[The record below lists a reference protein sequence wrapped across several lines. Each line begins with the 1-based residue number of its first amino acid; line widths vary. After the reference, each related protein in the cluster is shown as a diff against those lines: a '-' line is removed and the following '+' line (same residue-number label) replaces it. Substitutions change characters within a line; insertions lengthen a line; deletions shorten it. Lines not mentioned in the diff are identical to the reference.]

1 MAGRG
6 CLCGVLLCISAFA
19 SAGEVMTA
27 APAGQDAAGSGMAL
41 PALSSRSSVAR
52 AQSVP
57 AASERR
63 LTLAAAETLWQAHNR
78 ELRLAKMAVSGAEA
92 DLVSAGQAPNPQ
104 VSLNLASISPHEGFG
119 NGGVRD
125 KRMDSIVRLEQLIER
140 GGKRE
145 LRVQGAEATLAA
157 VRNDLQD
164 TQRQQR
170 QLLANAYYDLLLAQS
185 RQQLAAETATLYGSS
200 LDAANVRYRAGD
212 ISGAD
217 LSRLRIEKSRA
228 DNDARQ
234 AVADCA
240 KARVNLAYLLGLE
253 REAASLVADEA
264 WPAANFVTSGDV
276 DLSRRPDIAAAE
288 ARVVA
293 AEKARDL
300 ARSLKKRDV
309 TVGVQMEHNL
319 QNAPLNS
326 FGVGVSVPL
335 FVRYEYEGEIARA
348 EADLDVAREQLE
360 RQRAQAQGEVDQA
373 RADLIASAERRQN
386 LENGLLANAERVAR
400 AAEFAYARGAMG
412 LMDLL
417 DARRTWRQVQLEASA
432 ARADHAKAIAAWRA
446 ALWSSP
452 ITE

>member
-6 CLCGVLLCISAFA
+6 SLLAVLLIVAACAT
-19 SAGEVMTA
+19 AGEGAAA
-27 APAGQDAAGSGMAL
+27 APAGQTPADAGSAL
-41 PALSSRSSVAR
+41 PLRSVA
-52 AQSVP
+52 AAAPLAP
-57 AASERR
+57 AGNERR
-63 LTLAAAETLWQAHNR
+63 LSLAEAEKLWRARNR
-78 ELRLAKMAVSGAEA
+78 ELRLARMAVSGAEA
-92 DLVSAGQAPNPQ
+92 DVLTAGQAHNPQ
-104 VSLNLASISPHEGFG
+104 LSLNLASISPNEGLG
-119 NGGVRD
+119 SGGVRD

-145 LRVQGAEATLAA
+145 LRVQGAEAALAA

-170 QLLANAYYDLLLAQS
+170 QMLSAVYYELLLAQS
-185 RQQLAAETATLYGSS
+185 RQMIAAETAALYGSS

-212 ISGAD
+212 LAGAD
-217 LSRLRIEKSRA
+217 LARLRIEKSRA
-228 DNDARQ
+228 DNDFRQ
-234 AVADCA
+234 AAADCA

-253 REAASLVADEA
+253 REAAALVADDE
-264 WPAANFVTSGDV
+264 WPPADFVASGDA
-276 DLSRRPDIAAAE
+276 DLSLRPDIAATA
-288 ARVVA
+288 ARVLA

-309 TVGVQMEHNL
+309 TVGVQIEHNL

-335 FVRYEYEGEIARA
+335 FVNYEYEGEIARA
-348 EADLDVAREQLE
+348 EADLDIAREQYE
-360 RQRAQAQGEVDQA
+360 RLRAQAQGEVDQA
-373 RADLIASAERRQN
+373 RADLIASAERRKN
-386 LENGLLANAERVAR
+386 LENGLLADAERVAR

-417 DARRTWRQVQLEASA
+417 DARRTRRQVQLEASG

-452 ITE
+452 VTE

>member
-6 CLCGVLLCISAFA
+6 SLLAVLLIVAACAT
-19 SAGEVMTA
+19 AGEGAAA
-27 APAGQDAAGSGMAL
+27 APAGQTPADAGSAL
-41 PALSSRSSVAR
+41 PAQPLRSVA
-52 AQSVP
+52 
-57 AASERR
+57 
-63 LTLAAAETLWQAHNR
+63 AAAPLAPATNARHLSLAEAEKLWRARNR
-78 ELRLAKMAVSGAEA
+78 ELRLARMAVSGAEA
-92 DLVSAGQAPNPQ
+92 DVLTAGQAPNPQ
-104 VSLNLASISPHEGFG
+104 LSLNLASISPHEGFG
-119 NGGVRD
+119 SGGVRD
-125 KRMDSIVRLEQLIER
+125 KRMDSVVRVEQLIER

-145 LRVQGAEATLAA
+145 LRVQGAEAALAA

-170 QLLANAYYDLLLAQS
+170 QMLSAAYYDLLLAQS
-185 RQQLAAETATLYGSS
+185 RQTIAAETAALYGSS

-217 LSRLRIEKSRA
+217 LARLRIEKSRA
-228 DNDARQ
+228 DNDSRQ
-234 AVADCA
+234 AAADCA

-253 REAASLVADEA
+253 REAAALVADDE
-264 WPAANFVTSGDV
+264 WPPADFVASGDA
-276 DLSRRPDIAAAE
+276 DLSLRPDIAAAA
-288 ARVVA
+288 ARVLA

-335 FVRYEYEGEIARA
+335 FVNYEYEGEIARA
-348 EADLDVAREQLE
+348 EADLDIAREQYE
-360 RQRAQAQGEVDQA
+360 RLRAQAQGEVDQA
-373 RADLIASAERRQN
+373 RADLLASAERRNN
-386 LENGLLANAERVAR
+386 LEKGLLADAGRVAR

-417 DARRTWRQVQLEASA
+417 DARRTWRLVQLEASG
-432 ARADHAKAIAAWRA
+432 ARADHARAIAAWRA
-446 ALWSSP
+446 ALCSSA
-452 ITE
+452 TSE